1 MSPAHLPLVFYSFR
15 RRPSYHEVM
24 PFDPAAYGSEV
35 ASILALDA
43 NGERL
48 MPLVQSSPPHPE
60 ARTRLDALAASRRIP
75 ESALAGLY
83 LYFSFWNEAH
93 EIAQSIE
100 SPEGSY
106 WHAIVHRQEPDVGNS
121 AYWFRRVGAH
131 AIFPDL
137 RDCAAVLGFDPGS
150 RWNPT
155 AFTEYCEQAN
165 RRPGSEAERIAQQ
178 VQRAEWQLLFDYCA
192 SRGAAKSGG
201 A

>member
-1 MSPAHLPLVFYSFR
+1 
-15 RRPSYHEVM
+15 M
-24 PFDPAAYGSEV
+24 PFDPAAYGAEV

-43 NGERL
+43 NGARL
-48 MPLVQSSPPHPE
+48 MPLAQSPPAHPE
-60 ARTRLDALAASRRIP
+60 ARKPLDALAASRHIS

-83 LYFSFWNEAH
+83 LYHSFWNEAH

-100 SPEGSY
+100 SAEGSY
-106 WHAIVHRQEPDVGNS
+106 WHAIVHRQEPDAGNS

-131 AIFPDL
+131 PIFPTL
-137 RDCAAVLGFDPGS
+137 RERAASLGFGRGE
-150 RWNPT
+150 RWDPT
-155 AFTEYCEQAN
+155 AFTEFCEQAHS
-165 RRPGSEAERIAQQ
+165 RPGSQDERLAQE